1 MFTRR
6 PVFAQLTSHLDPTE
20 FARCAARFPTR
31 RLPRGLSAYDHFL
44 AMIFAQLTHRES
56 LRDLAVCLQSQRAYH
71 AGFRSRPTRTNLAYA
86 NRHRDWRL
94 FAAVAQV
101 LMRRVR
107 QACQNQPQDLALPEV
122 CYALDSS
129 LIDLSLAIFPWA
141 NWESRAA
148 AVKLHTL
155 LSLRSRAP
163 VWSLVTEAGFPDQKS
178 LDWVPVEAGAWYV
191 MDRGYLD
198 FPRLARWHQ
207 AQAYFVVRSLS
218 NVAFRVLVSRPVDK
232 STGLRCD
239 QLIRLTRF
247 QSHRAFPQTLRRI
260 RIFDAEHRVSLV
272 LLTNHLTLPASTV
285 ALLYRNRWQAEL
297 FFKWIKQHLKLKAF
311 LGRSPNA
318 VRCQVWAAI
327 CAYLL
332 VMLAKQQLRLPQT
345 LHRILQ
351 TVSVSPFEQ
360 VPLPELLEEINLDA
374 SESPLHNQMIFKLI

>member
-1 MFTRR
+1 
-6 PVFAQLTSHLDPTE
+6 LDPTE

-44 AMIFAQLTHRES
+44 ALIFAQLTHRES

-207 AQAYFVVRSLS
+207 AQAYFVA

>member
-6 PVFAQLTSHLDPTE
+6 PVFAQLTCPLDPTE
-20 FARCAARFPTR
+20 FARCASKFPTP

-44 AMIFAQLTHRES
+44 ALVFAQLTHRES
-56 LRDLAVCLQSQRAYH
+56 LRDLAVCLQNQRAYH
-71 AGFRSRPTRTNLAYA
+71 AGFRSRPTRTNLADA
-86 NRHRDWRL
+86 NGHRDWRV

-107 QACQNQPQDLALPEV
+107 QAYQPPAHDLEWPEV

-148 AVKLHTL
+148 ALKLHTL
-155 LSLRSRAP
+155 LSLHSRAP
-163 VWSLVTEAGFPDQKS
+163 VWSMVTEAGFPDQKS
-178 LDWVPVEAGAWYV
+178 LDWVPLEAGAWYV

-207 AQAYFVVRSLS
+207 SQACFVVRSLS

-232 STGLRCD
+232 RTGLRCD

-247 QSHRAFPQTLRRI
+247 QSRRAFPQPLRRI
-260 RIFDAEHRVSLV
+260 KVFDPEHRVSLV
-272 LLTNHLTLPASTV
+272 LLTNHLTLPASTI
-285 ALLYRNRWQAEL
+285 ALLYRKRWQAEL
-297 FFKWIKQHLKLKAF
+297 FFKWIKQHLKLRVF
-311 LGRSPNA
+311 LGHSPNA

-332 VMLAKQQLRLPQT
+332 VMLAKQQLQLPQT

-351 TVSVSPFEQ
+351 TVSIAPFEQ
-360 VPLPELLEEINLDA
+360 VPLAELLEEIHPEA
-374 SESPLHNQMIFKLI
+374 SEPHPCNQMMLNII

>member
-44 AMIFAQLTHRES
+44 ALIFAQLTHRES